1 MSRLRGCRV
10 ISPRHLH
17 GSGLRA
23 ALCHPLCVCA
33 PGVCARAYR
42 SRRAPIYRTALSA
55 LSSYIVIVNVIN
67 YISGTA
73 RGLRLGFHGGPRSR
87 LCAYRCA
94 SVACVAALA
103 ARGRVYGIRRS
114 ALTGYF
120 LVVPGGGRGGGAE
133 QHDFTTD
140 HYRPANQAI
149 RRRAVCTVALTAAQ
163 STPSSAVSLQADLR
177 AAPVATLRVI
187 PDLVV
192 RAHAN
197 PLRDRPVL
205 LQLLGQRLLDAE
217 SLVARHGAAQ
227 GKVHV
232 SRRWRLD
239 PKGLFGREGHVR
251 DEVDAN
257 PCYPPLPPPLAL
269 CMRDR
274 IRRASGT
281 AACCVAQDL

>member
-1 MSRLRGCRV
+1 M
-10 ISPRHLH
+10 
-17 GSGLRA
+17 
-23 ALCHPLCVCA
+23 
-33 PGVCARAYR
+33 
-42 SRRAPIYRTALSA
+42 
-55 LSSYIVIVNVIN
+55 
-67 YISGTA
+67 
-73 RGLRLGFHGGPRSR
+73 
-87 LCAYRCA
+87 
-94 SVACVAALA
+94 
-103 ARGRVYGIRRS
+103 
-114 ALTGYF
+114 
-120 LVVPGGGRGGGAE
+120 
-133 QHDFTTD
+133 
-140 HYRPANQAI
+140 
-149 RRRAVCTVALTAAQ
+149 CTVALTAAQ

-257 PCYPPLPPPLAL
+257 PC
-269 CMRDR
+269 
-274 IRRASGT
+274 
-281 AACCVAQDL
+281 